1 MATSRLDMRLD
12 EKVKAKAEKAS
23 VLLGHKSLTDYVVS
37 LLNENST
44 KVIAQYESISVEND
58 VFDRFMDACNK
69 AGKPNAE
76 LTNAVQFAKE
86 QGFK

>member
-69 AGKPNAE
+69 AGKPNPE